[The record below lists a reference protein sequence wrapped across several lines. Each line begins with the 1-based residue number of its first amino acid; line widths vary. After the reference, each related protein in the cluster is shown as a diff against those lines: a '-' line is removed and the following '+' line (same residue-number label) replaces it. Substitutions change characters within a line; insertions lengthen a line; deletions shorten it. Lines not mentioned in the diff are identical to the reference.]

1 MVLQCSHK
9 HLLWVHIP
17 IVPFY
22 LTICDG
28 ESVCPDADYID
39 DTASKVIWCVVNIIS
54 SIICEWYHVHN
65 TSYYFITIVI
75 STRTCTFPKMQR
87 HSWFDSFN
95 SILSMSQRL
104 LHQFR
109 RRLTLELILK
119 SLMIW
124 QIYTIGDITMDVVER
139 KLLTCLL
146 YTSPSPR
153 D

>member
-1 MVLQCSHK
+1 MFTQAPLVSPYTYSSILSHN
-9 HLLWVHIP
+9 LW
-17 IVPFY
+17 
-22 LTICDG
+22 
-28 ESVCPDADYID
+28 ESVCPDPDYID

-54 SIICEWYHVHN
+54 STICEWYHVHY

-75 STRTCTFPKMQR
+75 STRTCTFLKMQR
-87 HSWFDSFN
+87 HSWFDTVN

-104 LHQFR
+104 LHQFW

-139 KLLTCLL
+139 KLLTAWLRL
-146 YTSPSPR
+146 EE
-153 D
+153 DK